1 MIYAFASYRNIKEFQ
16 NQKVILLYES
26 NSMIK
31 TIRIITQAT
40 KTLVKKE
47 CCTRTSSKMILLIT
61 KTNIKETKGAISK
74 MPNKQKTQNPIKTI
88 IFYT

>member
-1 MIYAFASYRNIKEFQ
+1 MYAFASYRNIKEVQ

-40 KTLVKKE
+40 RTLVKKSAARE
-47 CCTRTSSKMILLIT
+47 HH
-61 KTNIKETKGAISK
+61 
-74 MPNKQKTQNPIKTI
+74 QK
-88 IFYT
+88 